1 MFQFVD
7 ARSKTHKSS
16 RIVGKDGRPAQSI
29 LDEKKVF
36 REHFCNVLAG
46 FPQAFETLVV
56 DDCLPSDCRLQRI
69 DPLVA
74 FDVIPSLSDVVAG
87 FSRFKGGKAWGE
99 SQVCSDIFRR
109 FPFEVGQAIY
119 PLVLKTFSRVQP
131 PLQWKGGVLCE
142 LFKGK
147 GDSSSVK
154 SYRDILLANDDGK
167 GIMRMIRTKLLP
179 LASSIVLESQY
190 GGGLNGGE
198 TAFAQLFTRV
208 VCEAAKQQKLSCA
221 CLFIDVVAAFAS
233 MLKRIIFR

>member
-1 MFQFVD
+1 M
-7 ARSKTHKSS
+7 
-16 RIVGKDGRPAQSI
+16 
-29 LDEKKVF
+29 
-36 REHFCNVLAG
+36 
-46 FPQAFETLVV
+46 
-56 DDCLPSDCRLQRI
+56 
-69 DPLVA
+69 
-74 FDVIPSLSDVVAG
+74 
-87 FSRFKGGKAWGE
+87 
-99 SQVCSDIFRR
+99 
-109 FPFEVGQAIY
+109 
-119 PLVLKTFSRVQP
+119 
-131 PLQWKGGVLCE
+131 LCE

-147 GDSSSVK
+147 GDSSNVK

-233 MLKRIIFR
+233 MLKRIIFDISEGDEAWLAKLAAAGYSKSDIDSIYEFVIDHSNMYSGVFGDCPKGKADAFHFSLAEQWYERAWATQVACLTLSKSILALLQGSLLQTCFTRSPGLASFPICVTVFQAVVE